1 MKSSFVH
8 AFWAAALLVGTA
20 SCSSKPDS
28 VEQAQQTNAAK
39 TGGSMA
45 DTTVTTS
52 KGTANATSAAFDS
65 EFMTKA
71 ASGGMLEVKLGQE
84 VLRRATTP
92 EAKQFAQQ
100 MVTDHTKGNAQLMA
114 IASQKNITLPATM
127 GSEQQKV
134 YDEVT
139 GEKGAALD
147 QHYVKAMIADHQEDI
162 KEYQEAVTKASDP
175 QVKGFAIQT
184 VPMLQMHLQ
193 MVQKIQPV
201 VDAKK

>member
-1 MKSSFVH
+1 MKSSLVH
-8 AFWAAALLVGTA
+8 ALWAAALLVSAAG
-20 SCSSKPDS
+20 CSSKPDS
-28 VEQAQQTNAAK
+28 VEQAQKTNEAK
-39 TGGSMA
+39 TGGTLA

-52 KGTANATSAAFDS
+52 KGTASTSSKAYDS
-65 EFMTKA
+65 DFMTKA

-84 VLRRATTP
+84 IVKRATTP

-100 MVTDHTKGNAQLMA
+100 MVTDHTKGNNDLKALA
-114 IASQKNITLPATM
+114 AKKNITLPATL
-127 GSEQQKV
+127 GQEQQKV
-134 YDEVT
+134 YDDVVA
-139 GEKGAALD
+139 EKGPALD

-162 KEYQEAVTKASDP
+162 REYQEAVTKATDP
-175 QVKGFAIQT
+175 QIKGYAIQN

>member
-8 AFWAAALLVGTA
+8 ALCAAALLVGTA

-28 VEQAQQTNAAK
+28 VEQAQQANEAK
-39 TGGSMA
+39 TGSTMA
-45 DTTVTTS
+45 DTTVTAS
-52 KGTANATSAAFDS
+52 KGTANATSPAFDS

-84 VLRRATTP
+84 IVKRATTP

-100 MVTDHTKGNAQLMA
+100 MVTDHTKANNELKALA
-114 IASQKNITLPATM
+114 AKKNITLPTTL
-127 GSEQQKV
+127 GEEQQKV
-134 YDEVT
+134 YDDVT
-139 GEKGAALD
+139 GEKGPALD
-147 QHYVKAMIADHQEDI
+147 QHYVKAMIADHEEDI
-162 KEYQEAVTKASDP
+162 KEFQEAVTKASDS
-175 QVKGFAIQT
+175 QIKGFAIQQ
-184 VPMLQMHLQ
+184 VPILQMHLQ

>member
-1 MKSSFVH
+1 MKSSLVH
-8 AFWAAALLVGTA
+8 TFWAAALLVGTA

-28 VEQAQQTNAAK
+28 VEQAQQANEAK
-39 TGGSMA
+39 TGSTMA

-52 KGTANATSAAFDS
+52 KGTARATSPAYDS
-65 EFMTKA
+65 DFMTKA

-84 VLRRATTP
+84 VLKHAVTP
-92 EAKQFAQQ
+92 EVKQFAQQ
-100 MVTDHTKGNAQLMA
+100 MVTDHTKGNDQLKV
-114 IASQKNITLPATM
+114 IAAKKNITLPTTL
-127 GSEQQKV
+127 GEEQQKV

-139 GEKGAALD
+139 GEKGPALD
-147 QHYVKAMIADHQEDI
+147 QHYVKAMIADHEEDI
-162 KEYQEAVTKASDP
+162 KEYQEAVTKASDT
-175 QVKGFAIQT
+175 QIKGYAIQT

>member
-1 MKSSFVH
+1 MKFSFVH
-8 AFWAAALLVGTA
+8 AFWAVALLVGTA
-20 SCSSKPDS
+20 NCSSKPDS
-28 VEQAQQTNAAK
+28 VEQAQQANDAK
-39 TGGSMA
+39 TSGTIA
-45 DTTVTTS
+45 DTTVTSS
-52 KGTANATSAAFDS
+52 KGTASTSSPAFDS

-92 EAKQFAQQ
+92 EVKQFAQQ

-114 IASQKNITLPATM
+114 IAAQKNLTLPATL
-127 GSEQQKV
+127 GSDQQKV

-162 KEYQEAVTKASDP
+162 REYQEAVTKASDA
-175 QVKGFAIQT
+175 QIKGYAIQS

>member
-1 MKSSFVH
+1 
-8 AFWAAALLVGTA
+8 LVGTA

-28 VEQAQQTNAAK
+28 VEQAQQANEAK
-39 TGGSMA
+39 TGSTMA
-45 DTTVTTS
+45 DTTVTNS
-52 KGTANATSAAFDS
+52 KGTANATSPAFDS

-84 VLRRATTP
+84 VLKRATTP
-92 EAKQFAQQ
+92 EVKQFAQQ
-100 MVTDHTKGNAQLMA
+100 MVTDHTKGNGQLMA
-114 IASQKNITLPATM
+114 IAAQKNITLPATM

-162 KEYQEAVTKASDP
+162 KEYQEAVTKASDS
-175 QVKGFAIQT
+175 QVKGFAIQQ

>member
-1 MKSSFVH
+1 MKSSLVH
-8 AFWAAALLVGTA
+8 ALWAAALLVSAAG
-20 SCSSKPDS
+20 CSSKPDS
-28 VEQAQQTNAAK
+28 VEQAQKTNEAK
-39 TGGSMA
+39 AGSTMA

-52 KGTANATSAAFDS
+52 KGTASTSSKAYDS
-65 EFMTKA
+65 DFMTMA

-84 VLRRATTP
+84 IVKRATTP

-100 MVTDHTKGNAQLMA
+100 MVTDHIKGNNDLKA
-114 IASQKNITLPATM
+114 IATKKNITLPTTLGA
-127 GSEQQKV
+127 EQQKV
-134 YDEVT
+134 YDDVVA
-139 GEKGAALD
+139 EKGPALD

-162 KEYQEAVTKASDP
+162 REYQEAVTKAADP
-175 QVKGFAIQT
+175 QIKGYAIQN

>member
-1 MKSSFVH
+1 LVH
-8 AFWAAALLVGTA
+8 TFWAAALLVGTA

-28 VEQAQQTNAAK
+28 VEQAQQANEAK
-39 TGGSMA
+39 TGSTMA
-45 DTTVTTS
+45 DTTVTNS
-52 KGTANATSAAFDS
+52 KGTASTSSPAFDS
-65 EFMTKA
+65 AFMTKA

-84 VLRRATTP
+84 VMRRAVTP

-100 MVTDHTKGNAQLMA
+100 MVLDHTKGNTQLMA
-114 IASQKNITLPATM
+114 LAAQKNITLPVTL

-139 GEKGAALD
+139 GEKGVALD

-162 KEYQEAVTKASDP
+162 KEYQEAVTKASDS
-175 QVKGFAIQT
+175 QIKNFAIQT

>member
-8 AFWAAALLVGTA
+8 ALLAAALLVGTA

-28 VEQAQQTNAAK
+28 VEQAQQANEAK
-39 TGGSMA
+39 TNSTMA

-52 KGTANATSAAFDS
+52 KGTANATSPAFDS

-84 VLRRATTP
+84 IVRRATTP

-139 GEKGAALD
+139 GEKGTALD

-175 QVKGFAIQT
+175 QVKGFAIQQ

-193 MVQKIQPV
+193 MVQKIKPV